1 MAPKPVWGKHS
12 GGTEMLTYDNQE
24 MGVTGR
30 GQGRDRFC
38 KDIIPVR
45 QSPGMRKP
53 QGRRVLYIILTCRQI
68 CGAFSQLMLMC
79 EVPVLVSS
87 ATSGQVVLGCIWKFG
102 ERVSRQRS
110 SMVFTSGLAL
120 ASRNDD
126 SCESVNQT
134 NSLLVP
140 VAFGHGFITTTET

>member
-1 MAPKPVWGKHS
+1 MAPKPVCEKHY

-24 MGVTGR
+24 TGVTGR
-30 GQGRDRFC
+30 GQGGDRFC
-38 KDIIPVR
+38 KGIIPVL
-45 QSPGMRKP
+45 QSTGMRKP
-53 QGRRVLYIILTCRQI
+53 QEKSPLQQMACRQI

-102 ERVSRQRS
+102 ERASRQRS
-110 SMVFTSGLAL
+110 SMVFTSGLVL